1 MKTKEEIEQLGKEE
15 YPSIIG
21 TTQNGVGYDMNAR
34 EKEAYRKGYTQ
45 CQVDM
50 ADKKYTEEDMIGF
63 FEWSLGM
70 EVVEM
75 ICHNKTKQEIF
86 KVYLNSLNKQD

>member
-1 MKTKEEIEQLGKEE
+1 MKTQEEIGQLAWKFYVDKDGIVPNTYESE
-15 YPSIIG
+15 G
-21 TTQNGVGYDMNAR
+21 FVN
-34 EKEAYRKGYTQ
+34 GYTQ
-45 CQVDM
+45 CQENNK
-50 ADKKYTEEDMIGF
+50 DKKYTEEDMIGF

-86 KVYLNSLNKQD
+86 QVYLNSLKK